1 MPWIIA
7 ILLQGL
13 LYLTKSFVGRV
24 LVSLGLGVVTYTG
37 MSTSLTFLKTQALTA
52 MGGMGS
58 DAIAIMSYMKVGVCI
73 SIITSAIAARML
85 VTGLQSD
92 TVKRWVLK

>member
-7 ILLQGL
+7 VLLQGL

-37 MSTSLTFLKTQALTA
+37 MSTSLTFLKTQALSA
-52 MGGMGS
+52 IGGMG
-58 DAIAIMSYMKVGVCI
+58 AEVIAVMSYMKVGVCI

>member
-7 ILLQGL
+7 VLLQGL
-13 LYLTKSFVGRV
+13 LYLTRSFVGRV
-24 LVSLGLGVVTYTG
+24 LVSLGLGVVTYAG
-37 MSTSLTFLKTQALTA
+37 MSTSLTFLKSQALSA
-52 MGGMGS
+52 IGGMGAE
-58 DAIAIMSYMKVGVCI
+58 AIALMSYMKIGVCI
-73 SIITSAIAARML
+73 SIVTSAIAARML